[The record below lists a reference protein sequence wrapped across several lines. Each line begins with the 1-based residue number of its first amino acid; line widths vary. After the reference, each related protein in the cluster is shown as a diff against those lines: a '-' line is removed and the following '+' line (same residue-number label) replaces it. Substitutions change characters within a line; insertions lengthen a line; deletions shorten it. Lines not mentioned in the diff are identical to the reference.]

1 MSGKYVPLRETI
13 RGFRE
18 IIEGRHDD
26 LPEGAFLYAG
36 TIDEVVEICIRARH
50 TDYVTA
56 LGMGAAEVIIAGEK
70 HIAACMGGV
79 ISVLDGNVT
88 LAATTFEWAE
98 YIDAVRS
105 HASEERA
112 RDLLRHDN
120 LTDTELALAEARL
133 KRALIRQQV
142 ASMK

>member
-1 MSGKYVPLRETI
+1 MTEFPLNIVTPDGKIFSGNAESLRV
-13 RGFRE
+13 R
-18 IIEGRHDD
+18 
-26 LPEGAFLYAG
+26 P
-36 TIDEVVEICIRARH
+36 IDGDICIRARH

-112 RDLLRHDN
+112 RDLLGHDN